1 LKKLTA
7 AVLVLMIATLFG
19 CSQGDKTVTLTFKFT
34 PGQVLKYEQNSR
46 RSFKV
51 WEADSL
57 VDQGQTDYLV
67 EVTDEVLEIDDEGI
81 ADVRENAVWSYTMP
95 NKEDSDKIDSV
106 RFEREMV
113 IRLRSNGKL
122 EDIEA
127 GPEIKAAS
135 IAYIKNYYK
144 QGMPTFPSGEHAPG
158 YSWTQST
165 SVVTNEE
172 TVEASTSYKIKS
184 IAREA
189 GYDCA
194 VIEFEGN
201 LVIPIQPNPSDSV
214 LRSGVDKVTT
224 TGVMYFA
231 YREGIV
237 VSQRE
242 RWVIDGDRETI
253 REGKTKK
260 SRIEA
265 EIDVDF
271 QLKSRGES

>member
-1 LKKLTA
+1 MVLTIA
-7 AVLVLMIATLFG
+7 ALFG
-19 CSQGDKTVTLTFKFT
+19 CSQGDKTVTLTFKFK
-34 PGQVLKYEQNSR
+34 PGQILNYEQTSR

-67 EVTDEVLEIDDEGI
+67 EVTDEVLEIDDKGI
-81 ADVRENAVWSYTMP
+81 ADVRENAIWSYTMP
-95 NKEDSDKIDSV
+95 SKEDPDKIDSV
-106 RFEREMV
+106 RYEREMV
-113 IRLRSNGKL
+113 LRLSPNGKL
-122 EDIEA
+122 VDIEA
-127 GPEIKAAS
+127 GPEVKAAS

-144 QGMPTFPSGEHAPG
+144 QGMPTFPAGEHAPG

-172 TVEASTSYKIKS
+172 TVEASTSYTLKS

-201 LVIPIQPNPSDSV
+201 LVIPIQANPSDSV
-214 LRSGVDKVTT
+214 LRSGVDRVTT

-242 RWVIDGDRETI
+242 RWVIDGARETI
-253 REGKTKK
+253 RKDEKKK

-271 QLKSRGES
+271 RLKSNSES